1 MSGGGPRKPPEAVG
15 RRTLGSSLSPLL
27 SARRWTPWEG
37 RGTGGDWVLLGM
49 IAVVVGLGIAIRPLR
64 PFLIASHPVLLELL
78 DGGIAAIGAA
88 AAFARI
94 GEVPLWLVVL
104 AGVVGMAKFDWL
116 TWWAGRR
123 WGRGL
128 LGFFMTSERA
138 ASYTKRVETAPRW
151 LLCLAVAASPLPGVP
166 SAAVCAL
173 AGWARMR
180 LVTFLL
186 LNLAGVL
193 IWTSAVVGIGFWL
206 GQAAVDVVLLID
218 RYAGWVSLSL
228 IALAV
233 LIPLV
238 RSRATRW
245 RDRRREPRP

>member
-1 MSGGGPRKPPEAVG
+1 
-15 RRTLGSSLSPLL
+15 
-27 SARRWTPWEG
+27 
-37 RGTGGDWVLLGM
+37 M
-49 IAVVVGLGIAIRPLR
+49 IAVVVGLGIAMRPLR

-94 GEVPLWLVVL
+94 GEAPLWLVVL
-104 AGVVGMAKFDWL
+104 AGAVGMAKFDWL

-151 LLCLAVAASPLPGVP
+151 LLCLAVVASPFPGVP

-180 LVTFLL
+180 LGTFLL
-186 LNLAGVL
+186 LNLAGVV
-193 IWTSAVVGIGFWL
+193 IMTSVVVGVGFAL
-206 GQAAVDVVLLID
+206 GQAAVDVVLLVD
-218 RYAGWVSLSL
+218 KYAGWVSLSL

-233 LIPLV
+233 IVPLV
-238 RSRATRW
+238 RSKVTGW
-245 RDRRREPRP
+245 RNRRRGRLSS